1 MDVLAVTHTQE
12 PSAAWVAQAIAKRGH
27 RLIRLDTDLFP
38 NAPMVRRTQRGTE
51 LRSAIQ
57 VDGVWV
63 PLDASTSI
71 WWRRVNLSSKIDPAM
86 GQDAHAAAVEE
97 SRVTIRGLA
106 SAHTGLVVDRPHHIR
121 LVGDK
126 ALQLGIAAQVGLD
139 VLPTLVTN
147 DPDSAR
153 AFFHEHN
160 GQVITKMEH
169 AFALKTEDG
178 TGAVHTSVVKEED
191 LDGLDG
197 LTACPMIFQPR
208 VHTRREYRI
217 TIVGQQVMVGALDYK
232 AGEYGTDWRLASLR
246 DKGVVHAWKKASLPD
261 SVCQAMLRLM
271 DRLGLNYG
279 AADILEDEA
288 GRLWF
293 LEVNPAGEWA
303 WMNHAGLPIIDA
315 LADLLTGA
323 APARDC
329 VVPRV

>member
-12 PSAAWVAQAIAKRGH
+12 PSAAWVAEAVKRRGH

-38 NAPMVRRTQRGTE
+38 NAPMVRRAQRGAE
-51 LRSAIQ
+51 LSAAIQ

-63 PLDASTSI
+63 TLDASASI
-71 WWRRVNLSSKIDPAM
+71 WWRRVNLSSKIDPSM

-97 SRVTIRGLA
+97 SRVTLRGLA
-106 SAHTGLVVDRPHHIR
+106 SAHAGLVVDRPHHIR

-147 DPDSAR
+147 DPESAR
-153 AFFHEHN
+153 AFFHEHK
-160 GQVITKMEH
+160 GEVITKMEH
-169 AFALKTEDG
+169 AFSLQMEAG

-191 LDGLDG
+191 LDALDG

-208 VHTRREYRI
+208 VRTRREYRI
-217 TIVGQQVMVGALDYK
+217 TIVGERVMVGALDYS
-232 AGEYGTDWRLASLR
+232 AGDYGTDWRLASLR
-246 DKGVVHAWKKASLPD
+246 DKGVVHAWKQASLPEP
-261 SVCQAMLRLM
+261 VCQAMLRLM

-279 AADILEDEA
+279 AADILEDEE

-303 WMNHAGLPIIDA
+303 WMNHAGLPIVES

-323 APARDC
+323 APARPC
-329 VVPRV
+329 QVPHI

>member
-12 PSAAWVAQAIAKRGH
+12 PSAAWVAEAVAKRGH
-27 RLIRLDTDLFP
+27 RLIPLHTDLFP
-38 NAPMVRRTQRGTE
+38 NAPMVRRTQRGAE
-51 LRSAIQ
+51 LAAAIQ
-57 VDGVWV
+57 VDGLWV

-71 WWRRVNLSSKIDPAM
+71 WWRRVNLSSKVDPAM
-86 GQDAHAAAVEE
+86 GAEAQAAAVEE
-97 SRVTIRGLA
+97 SRITLRGLA
-106 SAHTGLVVDRPHHIR
+106 SAHAGLVVDRPHHIR

-147 DPDSAR
+147 DPESAR
-153 AFFHEHN
+153 AFFHEHH
-160 GQVITKMEH
+160 GEVITKMEH
-169 AFALKTEDG
+169 AFALNTAEG
-178 TGAVHTSVVKEED
+178 TGAVHTSVVTEDD

-208 VHTRREYRI
+208 VRTRREYRI
-217 TIVGQQVMVGALDYK
+217 TIVGERLMIGALDYTSG
-232 AGEYGTDWRLASLR
+232 AFGTDWRLASLR
-246 DKGVVHAWKKASLPD
+246 DKDVVYAWKPASLPD

-303 WMNHAGLPIIDA
+303 WMNHAGLPIVDA
-315 LADLLTGA
+315 LADLLTGQV
-323 APARDC
+323 PARDC